1 MAKSVEISR
10 WLALKIVGAIL
21 GSILM
26 AAGCAGPQKFI
37 VQGRRYCAQGDWD
50 RCVRFFQRAHQEAP
64 EDQEIK
70 LMLQKAKWNASQAH
84 MRKGEQ
90 LLKEKRYDEAISE
103 FQMSIAFFAGNKKAT
118 TLIQRARK
126 FRESDYQL
134 KLGKD
139 FLRTKKYRKARE
151 AFLKAIEL
159 NPQNSEAKEALTR
172 FKAKKA
178 GKLPFKMKLKST
190 APISLK
196 FKHTPLSN
204 VFEVLTRLTGI
215 NFIFDKDVQDTRVTL
230 FMTDVNFERFLEV
243 LLKTNKLVGKPVDE
257 RTIVIYPS
265 TPAKIKEY
273 QDLMVRTFYLS
284 HLNVKK
290 AVSLLA
296 KILKAK
302 DIIANEK
309 ANSVVIRGSKEVVEL
324 ASKIIEAND
333 VAPAEVLINVEILE
347 VSRGK
352 ERQLG
357 LELNPAAVTLGIGE
371 SAPIVSA
378 DSSFAEMVSV
388 YALDRLTNKELLL
401 SLPTAT
407 LNLLKQDADTK
418 TLANP
423 QIRVR
428 DGEKAKIHVGERV
441 PLRVNRR
448 IETTGVVTVDYQY
461 HDIGIKLD
469 VEPHINIHDEITL
482 KLSVEVSALGP
493 NLGTVDEPQ
502 FAIRTRKAT
511 SSLTLR
517 DGEPVI
523 IAGLLSDEER
533 KTVRKIPFLGDIPGV
548 GHLFS
553 NLDSNN
559 IKTDLLMTITPIII
573 RTQEIP
579 GKEVTQIWSGKERE
593 FSLEEPFEN
602 YARKNSMYS
611 DYPLNAGPKKTKIRQ
626 KASQGKKTPLTGG
639 TALSSKER
647 SEGKAST
654 QISETKEGGQS
665 ASLKVPT
672 MVSKTVPQRDV
683 VSERGG
689 EEKPNQLW
697 PLPLPYSIHVGSY
710 KEKQRAERFLAILSR
725 EQYDSFMIPA
735 KVPGKGLFYRV
746 FVGRFKDLR
755 SALTV
760 CEQYKQRRIFPQDIH
775 VVTRTW
781 AFGG

>member
-1 MAKSVEISR
+1 MVKGVDITG
-10 WLALKIVGAIL
+10 WLALRAVGAL
-21 GSILM
+21 FVL
-26 AAGCAGPQKFI
+26 ALLVGCAGPQKF
-37 VQGRRYCAQGDWD
+37 VAQGERYCAQGQWD
-50 RCVRFFQRAHQEAP
+50 RCVRFFQKAHQEAP

-70 LMLQKAKWNASQAH
+70 LLLQKAKWNASQAH
-84 MRKGEQ
+84 MRRGEK
-90 LLKEKRYDEAISE
+90 LLKEKRYDEAVSE
-103 FQMSIAFFAGNKKAT
+103 FQMSIAYFAGNKKAT
-118 TLIQRARK
+118 TMIQRARDQ
-126 FRESDYQL
+126 RESDYQL

-139 FLRTKKYRKARE
+139 FLRLKKYRKAKE
-151 AFLKAIEL
+151 AFLRALEL
-159 NPQNSEAKEALTR
+159 NPQNIEAKEALAR
-172 FKAKKA
+172 FRAKKA
-178 GKLPFKMKLKST
+178 KKLPFKMKLKSET
-190 APISLK
+190 PISLK

-230 FMTDVNFERFLEV
+230 FMTDVRFERFLEI

-257 RTIVIYPS
+257 KTIVIYPS

-309 ANSVVIRGSKEVVEL
+309 ANSVVIRGSKEVIEL

-347 VSRGK
+347 VSRSK

-371 SAPIVSA
+371 SAPTVSSGSTFA
-378 DSSFAEMVSV
+378 DMVSV
-388 YALDRLTNKELLL
+388 YALDRLSNKELLL

-423 QIRVR
+423 QIRVKN
-428 DGEKAKIHVGERV
+428 GEKAKIHVGERV

-448 IETTGVVTVDYQY
+448 VETTGVVTVDYQY

-469 VEPHINIHDEITL
+469 VEPNINIHDEITL

-511 SSLTLR
+511 SNLTLR

-533 KTVRKIPFLGDIPGV
+533 KTVRKIPLLGDIPGV

-553 NLDSNN
+553 NLDSNDV
-559 IKTDLLMTITPIII
+559 KTDLLMTITPIII

-579 GKEVTQIWSGKERE
+579 GREVTQIWSGRERE
-593 FSLEEPFEN
+593 FSLEEPFES
-602 YARKNSMYS
+602 YAQRRAMYL
-611 DYPLNAGPKKTKIRQ
+611 DYPKTSIKPKMTKTLQ
-626 KASQGKKTPLTGG
+626 
-639 TALSSKER
+639 ER
-647 SEGKAST
+647 G
-654 QISETKEGGQS
+654 
-665 ASLKVPT
+665 
-672 MVSKTVPQRDV
+672 SKTSSGTHKVK
-683 VSERGG
+683 G
-689 EEKPNQLW
+689 
-697 PLPLPYSIHVGSY
+697 PYSTIKARSLSQVEVSPKYPGS
-710 KEKQRAERFLAILSR
+710 KGTGA
-725 EQYDSFMIPA
+725 PA
-735 KVPGKGLFYRV
+735 
-746 FVGRFKDLR
+746 
-755 SALTV
+755 
-760 CEQYKQRRIFPQDIH
+760 
-775 VVTRTW
+775 
-781 AFGG
+781 